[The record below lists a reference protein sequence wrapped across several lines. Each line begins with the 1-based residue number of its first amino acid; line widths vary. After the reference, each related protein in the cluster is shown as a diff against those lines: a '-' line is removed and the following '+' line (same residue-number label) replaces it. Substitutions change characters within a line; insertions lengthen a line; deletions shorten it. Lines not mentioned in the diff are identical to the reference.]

1 MRFTPLTIALAVGA
15 LTVSSASL
23 GQEAARAVAPASIEW
38 TRIGDAALSRQE
50 AEAATDAYETAI
62 AISPANVRAFT
73 GLAAAA
79 VAQELPGKAIRFYRE
94 ALLLDDRD
102 RQALSGIG
110 VAFADKGAIEQ
121 ARASLARLEAVCGA
135 DCPER
140 TQLVAALERDTVQA
154 AAVEPRPVV
163 EQTN

>member
-23 GQEAARAVAPASIEW
+23 GQERARSVSPASVEW
-38 TRIGDAALSRQE
+38 TRIGNAALARQE
-50 AEAATDAYETAI
+50 PEAATDAYETAI
-62 AISPANVRAFT
+62 AISPGNVTAFN

-79 VAQELPGKAIRFYRE
+79 MAQELPGKAIRFYRE

-110 VAFADKGAIEQ
+110 VAFASKGALEQ
-121 ARASLARLEAVCGA
+121 ARASLVRLEAVCGTA
-135 DCPER
+135 CPER
-140 TQLVAALERDTVQA
+140 AELVAALERDTVQA
-154 AAVEPRPVV
+154 AAVEAKPVV